1 MHTNPKSKS
10 KAEIDEENERKKQR
24 AEKIFKGLGSITKA
38 QFKERLIESFY
49 KTPQDGIEPI
59 TIDGQKVTTLEL
71 LEFGYK
77 KFRYKRKIGETVTQV
92 SEISAIL
99 AERDDH
105 GKTMFHYAA
114 ELGSFDKFQDV
125 QSFTALVVEP
135 DKSGRTPLH
144 YAAKGGNVETC
155 FLLMKEG
162 GAKLQDKDENG
173 DTALHY
179 AAKHAPPEKFFD
191 ILLKRTDTASIEDI
205 GKILITKN
213 KDGKRPLDI
222 LAERAGR
229 QGIIQKV
236 AENIETILENKKIV
250 KVSLWT
256 QLKRVF
262 RISKEKKVRQE
273 GFHETTRLL
282 EKEARE
288 AKISKGGS
296 KDSSRDEKTV
306 IFEQMRTILSN
317 KSAAKTSTT
326 STPTRAVEST
336 RSRY

>member
-10 KAEIDEENERKKQR
+10 TAEIAEENERKKQR
-24 AEKIFKGLGSITKA
+24 AKKISEGLKSITKEE
-38 QFKERLIESFY
+38 FKERLIESFY
-49 KTPQDGIEPI
+49 EPPQEGNKLI

-71 LEFGYK
+71 LEFGDK
-77 KFRYKRKIGETVTQV
+77 KFA
-92 SEISAIL
+92 SEIPIIL
-99 AERDDH
+99 ANRDVH
-105 GKTMFHYAA
+105 GKTMLHYAA
-114 ELGSFDKFQDV
+114 EFGSCDKFKDV
-125 QSFTALVVEP
+125 LSFTALVVEP

-155 FLLMKEG
+155 ALLMDQ

-191 ILLKRTDTASIEDI
+191 ILLQRTDTARIEDI

-213 KDGKRPLDI
+213 KEGKRPLDI
-222 LAERAGR
+222 LAERADEQR
-229 QGIIQKV
+229 IILQV
-236 AENIETILENKKIV
+236 ANNIETILENKKIV

-256 QLKRVF
+256 KLKRVF
-262 RISKEKKVRQE
+262 RISREKNARQQA
-273 GFHETTRLL
+273 FVDTTRLL
-282 EKEARE
+282 QNKAEK
-288 AKISKGGS
+288 AKKGKGGS
-296 KDSSRDEKTV
+296 KDSSRDKKTE

-317 KSAAKTSTT
+317 KSAAKPSTTSTT